1 MITEHV
7 ARAIMW
13 YRGSD
18 YEAEPAGESEA
29 DSAPQPSR
37 PNLRLVSDNDG

>member
-18 YEAEPAGESEA
+18 YEADAAGGSEE
-29 DSAPQPSR
+29 DSAPQPAR
-37 PNLRLVSDNDG
+37 PNLRLVGDNDG